1 MGMKGR
7 ETRSTILDAALQV
20 ARQEGLTA
28 LSIGR
33 LAKDVG
39 LSKSGLFAHFMSKE
53 TLQLEVLERGVEE
66 ILNVVVRPAIRLP
79 RGEPRLRAL
88 FDNWLAWAS
97 GHQEGG
103 CVFLGAAVEYDDR
116 PGKLREYLV
125 KTQRDWTQTLARAA
139 ELAKSEGHLRA
150 DVDTDQLAFELYSTM
165 MSFHLY
171 HRLLGDPLAG
181 SRARVAFE
189 RLLDSSR

>member
-1 MGMKGR
+1 MKGS

-33 LAKDVG
+33 LAKNVG

-53 TLQLEVLERGVEE
+53 NLQLEVLERGVEE
-66 ILNVVVRPAIRLP
+66 ILNVVIKPAVRLP

-88 FDNWLAWAS
+88 FDNWIAWAS
-97 GHQEGG
+97 GHEKGG

-116 PGKLREYLV
+116 PGKLRDYLV
-125 KTQRDWTQTLARAA
+125 ETQRQWTKTLARAA
-139 ELAKSEGHLRA
+139 EIAKSESHLRA
-150 DVDTDQLAFELYSTM
+150 DIDADQIAFELYSIM

-181 SRARVAFE
+181 ARARAAFE
-189 RLLDSSR
+189 RILDSSR